1 MGVREMA
8 EAHLKNVQNQL
19 GELQNQKT
27 RIETEIQQLTEYLQR
42 GVNELNVTVDS
53 QQEDEEVPTPSLSL
67 DLAEGDK

>member
-19 GELQNQKT
+19 GELQNQKK
-27 RIETEIQQLTEYLQR
+27 RVEAEIQQLTEYLQK

-53 QQEDEEVPTPSLSL
+53 QQEVEEAPTPSLSL
-67 DLAEGDK
+67 DVEEGEK